1 MPAPSASDGYLQ
13 AIAAR
18 PSWAETLLQPGRWKK
33 EQMTVLAKL
42 VAFSGDCQV
51 FGTITLA
58 AGERLTDVLNRE
70 AVLLVADADLVSHA
84 DGHVVHLAEI
94 ALDRDELFAIE
105 AVGPRGLEQRRVHTV
120 RHRLE
125 VSLGPYTVLGQLH
138 TFPGGRPL
146 VAVSRRAPMVPLTDA
161 TIAFSGHR
169 GVQIRD
175 VATLIINRDRA
186 RWVRPEEADLS
197 AFDALPAGSRAVTL
211 LPSAG

>member
-1 MPAPSASDGYLQ
+1 M
-13 AIAAR
+13 
-18 PSWAETLLQPGRWKK
+18 
-33 EQMTVLAKL
+33 LAKL
-42 VAFSGDCQV
+42 IAFAGDCQI

-58 AGERLTDVLNRE
+58 AGARLSDVLNGE
-70 AVLLVADADLVSHA
+70 SALVVADADLVSHA

-94 ALDRDELFAIE
+94 VLERDDLFAIE

-146 VAVSRRAPMVPLTDA
+146 VAVSRRAPMIPLTNA
-161 TIAFSGHR
+161 TIAFSDHR

-175 VATLIINRDRA
+175 VETLIVNRELA

-197 AFDALPAGSRAVTL
+197 VFNAISGNVRNVASPLVGGSLP
-211 LPSAG
+211 